1 MARVGQKVLAH
12 LNKNDYRYYY
22 TKFSG
27 VPMRTLVFACL
38 MLPLAAVAAD
48 LEASL
53 TIKNHQFSPAELKV
67 PAGKKIKLVVQN
79 QDSTPEEFESHE
91 LNREKVIAGNGKAT
105 IYVGPLAA
113 GKYPFFGE
121 FNEKT
126 ARGVIVA
133 E

>member
-1 MARVGQKVLAH
+1 MKA
-12 LNKNDYRYYY
+12 
-22 TKFSG
+22 
-27 VPMRTLVFACL
+27 LVFACL
-38 MLPLAAVAAD
+38 MLPVAAIAAD

-53 TIKNHQFSPAELKV
+53 TIRNHQFSPAELKV
-67 PAGKKIKLVVQN
+67 PAGKKIKLIVQN
-79 QDSTPEEFESHE
+79 QDPTPEEFESHE

-105 IYVGPLAA
+105 IYIGPLQP

-126 ARGVIVA
+126 ARGVVIA

>member
-1 MARVGQKVLAH
+1 
-12 LNKNDYRYYY
+12 
-22 TKFSG
+22 
-27 VPMRTLVFACL
+27 MRALLFAAL
-38 MLPLAAVAAD
+38 LFPLASTAAD
-48 LEASL
+48 LELGL
-53 TIKNHQFSPAELKV
+53 TIKDHRFAPAELKV
-67 PAGKKIKLVVQN
+67 PAGKKIKLVVSN

-105 IYVGPLAA
+105 IYVGPLTP

-126 ARGVIVA
+126 AQGVIIA